1 MQDLTLTTKRPWH
14 SEPFEDAL
22 EQLKSSTEG
31 LSADEAAK
39 RLEADGPNRLPAGK
53 PRSLFARIFAQFNNL
68 LIYVLL
74 ASAIVT
80 ILLRHVLDAVVILAV
95 IVINGVIGFI
105 QEGRA
110 EKSLEAIRA
119 MLTLEPSVLRDGRR
133 LTIPAESLVVGDVV
147 LTEAGDRIP
156 ADLRL
161 LRATSLRIEEAV
173 LTGEAAAADKTIDP
187 VASHSALGD

>member
-22 EQLKSSTEG
+22 EQLQSSIQG

-68 LIYVLL
+68 LIYVL
-74 ASAIVT
+74 V
-80 ILLRHVLDAVVILAV
+80 AVVILAV

-119 MLTLEPSVLRDGRR
+119 MLTRESSVLRDGRR
-133 LTIPAESLVVGDVV
+133 LTVPAESLVVGDVV

-161 LRATSLRIEEAV
+161 LRASSLRIEEAV
-173 LTGEAAAADKTIDP
+173 LTGEAA
-187 VASHSALGD
+187 